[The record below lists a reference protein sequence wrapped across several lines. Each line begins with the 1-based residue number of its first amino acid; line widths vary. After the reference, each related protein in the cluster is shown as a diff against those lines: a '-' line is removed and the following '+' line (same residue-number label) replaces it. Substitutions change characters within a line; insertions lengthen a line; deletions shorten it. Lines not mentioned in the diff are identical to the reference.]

1 MELQAMN
8 ESFYQ
13 SELYQESEEDEEEEE
28 EDEEEEEEDEEEEEE
43 DGSQF
48 MTTLGMSEGM
58 RWNSTEV
65 EEMEA
70 LNEAMHQSLL
80 SHQQEQK
87 IMVTAAFM

>member
-13 SELYQESEEDEEEEE
+13 SVLYQESEEDEEEEE
-28 EDEEEEEEDEEEEEE
+28 EDEEEEEEEEN
-43 DGSQF
+43 GSQF

>member
-1 MELQAMN
+1 
-8 ESFYQ
+8 
-13 SELYQESEEDEEEEE
+13 
-28 EDEEEEEEDEEEEEE
+28 
-43 DGSQF
+43 
-48 MTTLGMSEGM
+48 M